1 MFCTPATDIEIL
13 KIVNKF
19 KTNKSPGP
27 DNIGTQLLKE
37 VISSIIQPLLHI
49 FNMSFTSGVVPT
61 SLKIAKVIPV
71 YKKGTDVSLEII
83 DQYPY

>member
-1 MFCTPATDIEIL
+1 
-13 KIVNKF
+13 
-19 KTNKSPGP
+19 
-27 DNIGTQLLKE
+27 
-37 VISSIIQPLLHI
+37 
-49 FNMSFTSGVVPT
+49 MSFTSGVVPI